1 MAKRAK
7 KARKRIKAIAKL
19 IDAPELMA
27 MYKAAKSAK
36 LKLNNEA
43 KLTAAADEVAKHAM
57 ALASKYDGST
67 FGGIDKVLPKAK
79 KYKGG

>member
-1 MAKRAK
+1 
-7 KARKRIKAIAKL
+7 
-19 IDAPELMA
+19 

-43 KLTAAADEVAKHAM
+43 KLTAAADAVAKHAK
-57 ALASKYDGST
+57 ALAAKYDGST